1 MMRISAAFGI
11 AAMTVATVATESP
24 KSQFFT
30 SSDGL
35 KIHYLE
41 VGRSGTP
48 VLLIH
53 G

>member
-1 MMRISAAFGI
+1 MRISVAFVI
-11 AAMTVATVATESP
+11 AACLVTTTSAQSP

-41 VGRSGTP
+41 LGTAGRR
-48 VLLIH
+48 
-53 G
+53 